1 VETNHPDVPS
11 DVSDVDGGDPNT
23 INVVVGGIKPLKREG
38 RNFLDKKEPLRDS
51 PSDAPTETPTTVLVP
66 QLIVLL
72 TGSTIVPIAA
82 PMTDTPTEGPT
93 MLPTGPSIVPI
104 ATPMTDKPTE
114 GPTMLPTGP
123 SIVPIATPMT
133 DKPTEGPTMLPT
145 GPSIVPIA
153 TPMTPTPPSI
163 QPTTKVP
170 TRVQSCPGPSRRP
183 TVQPTTK
190 VPTFFQTG
198 INFPTR
204 HPLTST
210 NFPIFRYPISLSILP
225 AKYPTRKPSLYP
237 NLKPVGIQYGY
248 PTKPPT
254 KRALM

>member
-82 PMTDTPTEGPT
+82 PMTDT
-93 MLPTGPSIVPI
+93 
-104 ATPMTDKPTE
+104 
-114 GPTMLPTGP
+114 
-123 SIVPIATPMT
+123 
-133 DKPTEGPTMLPT
+133 PTEGPTMLPT